1 MKDDNPQR
9 PIQVGDEIAFRVG
22 FGGTQVVYKVDKVTP
37 SGRIKVGMYEL
48 NPDLR
53 VRGRHGFSGP
63 YKGVFVTDELRKQIA
78 AEQKQ
83 RVLANKISD
92 VRWREIHLRKLQ
104 QIDAI
109 LQEADE

>member
-1 MKDDNPQR
+1 MSDDNTQR

-22 FGGTQVVYKVDKVTP
+22 FSGTQVVYKVEKVTP
-37 SGRIKVGMYEL
+37 SGRIKAGMYEL

-63 YKGVFVTDELRKQIA
+63 YQGVLVTSELRDKLV

-83 RVLANKISD
+83 RALANKISD
-92 VRWREIHLRKLQ
+92 VRWREIPLAKLKR
-104 QIDAI
+104 IEAI